1 MECNTNSYEIKVPY
15 VYIYQI
21 KHGEIRRQISE
32 KYEIGSSSTTNEK
45 RIPSCTHVVIDSL
58 SSVGSSDS
66 KCETPTI
73 TTVTL
78 G

>member
-1 MECNTNSYEIKVPY
+1 MWKQIRYKGIDLQ
-15 VYIYQI
+15 YII
-21 KHGEIRRQISE
+21 NEHGEIRRQISE

-45 RIPSCTHVVIDSL
+45 RIPSCKHVVIDSL